1 MNKKIRIIGAMAVLA
16 LWAAATAF
24 AWFSP
29 PKDYSDTE
37 RSELAQMP
45 EVKWETLWN
54 GTFMPKFEEF
64 TLDQFPMRDA
74 VRTVKSLFHYYI
86 LNMSDNNGFY
96 LAGDTIGK
104 VEYPMNQA
112 SVNYA
117 AKRLAA
123 LYEMYLKDT
132 DCRTYLTLV
141 PDKGYY
147 MAEENGK
154 PSMDYEAMFAAI
166 RDALPESTYIDITGT
181 LDKEDY
187 YRTDTH
193 WRQEKLPE
201 TAAVICAA
209 MGMTAPKAENF
220 TETVIDRP
228 FYGVYYGQ
236 AALPVQPETI
246 TVLESDVLRGCTVRN
261 PISGKESKV
270 YVKDTQSKDLYDVFL
285 SGPQDILV
293 IENPNARTDRE
304 LVVFRDSYGSSM
316 VPLLVQDYKTVT
328 LIDTRYIAPDLIK
341 DYVNFT
347 DQDVLFLYSALI
359 LNSSR
364 SLLQET
370 K

>member
-1 MNKKIRIIGAMAVLA
+1 MQKKIRTVGAIAILT
-16 LWAAATAF
+16 LWAIVTAF

-29 PKDYSDTE
+29 PKAYSDTE
-37 RSELAQMP
+37 RSDLSQMP
-45 EVKWETLWN
+45 QIQWETIWN

-64 TLDQFPMRDA
+64 TLDQFPARDA
-74 VRTVKSLFHYYI
+74 VRTLKSIFHYYV

-96 LAGDTIGK
+96 LTGDVIGK
-104 VEYPMNQA
+104 VEYPMNQP

-117 AKRLAA
+117 AKRLAE
-123 LYEMYLKDT
+123 LQEMYLQGTACK
-132 DCRTYLTLV
+132 TYLTLV

-147 MAEENGK
+147 MAGENGK
-154 PSMDYEAMFAAI
+154 PAMDYGVMFAAI
-166 RDALPESTYIDITGT
+166 RDALPGSTYVDITGT
-181 LDKEDY
+181 LDAKDY

-193 WRQEKLPE
+193 WRQEMLLE
-201 TAAVICAA
+201 TAATICNA
-209 MGMTAPKAENF
+209 MGVTAPRAEDF
-220 TETVIDRP
+220 TPTTLQRP

-246 TVLESDVLRGCTVRN
+246 TVMESEVLSGCTVRN
-261 PISGKESKV
+261 PISGKESAV

-285 SGPQDILV
+285 SGPQDLLV
-293 IENPNARTDRE
+293 IENPNAGTDKE
-304 LVVFRDSYGSSM
+304 LIVFRDSYGSSM

-328 LIDTRYIAPDLIK
+328 LIDTRYISPELIG
-341 DYVNFT
+341 DHVSFE